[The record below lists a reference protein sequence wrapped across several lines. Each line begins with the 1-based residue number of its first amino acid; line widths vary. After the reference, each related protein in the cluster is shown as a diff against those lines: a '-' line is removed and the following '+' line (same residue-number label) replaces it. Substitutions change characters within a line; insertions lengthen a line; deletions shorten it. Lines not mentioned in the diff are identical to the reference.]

1 MENLAERL
9 KQNSVFGVLKPAE
22 RDLVTA
28 QAVRKRFA
36 AGNIIAHITDIWPYL
51 FLVENGQI
59 HAQKESFEGRS
70 LIVTSLNSGELFWGP
85 AFFEENVPM
94 LAMLIAQK
102 ESRIWLWHRDELRPI
117 LWGNGRSSW
126 ELSRLMVQRM
136 QRASDIVEGL
146 AFQPVQSRLAQ
157 LLLGHFG
164 DAVDN
169 FVSRDLTLDEMAARV
184 GTKREMVCRL
194 LYQFAEAGAIE
205 ISRTEFMI
213 KNPAKLQNYT
223 QQSKG

>member
-1 MENLAERL
+1 MQNLSEKL
-9 KQNSVFGVLKPAE
+9 TQTPVFAVLKPAD
-22 RDLVTA
+22 RDRVAA
-28 QAVRKRFA
+28 QAIQKHIA
-36 AGNIIAHITDIWPYL
+36 AGNIIAHFADIWPYL
-51 FLVENGQI
+51 FLVESGQI
-59 HAQKESFEGRS
+59 QAQKESFEGRS
-70 LIVTSLNSGELFWGP
+70 LIVTALNPGELFWGP

-94 LAMLIAQK
+94 LAMLMAQK
-102 ESRIWLWHRDELRPI
+102 ESRLWLWHRDDLLPI
-117 LWGNGRSSW
+117 LWGNGRASW

-136 QRASDIVEGL
+136 RRASDIVEGL
-146 AFQPVQSRLAQ
+146 AFQPVQGRLAQ

-164 DAVDN
+164 EAVDN
-169 FVSRDLTLDEMAARV
+169 YVARDLTLDEMAARV

-213 KNPAKLQNYT
+213 TNPARLESYT